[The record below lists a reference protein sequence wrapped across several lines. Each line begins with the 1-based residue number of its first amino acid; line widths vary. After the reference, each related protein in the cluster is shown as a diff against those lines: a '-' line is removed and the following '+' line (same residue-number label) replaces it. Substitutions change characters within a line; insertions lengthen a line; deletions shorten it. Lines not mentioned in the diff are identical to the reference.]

1 MFYCDMS
8 TEDREGLRRAR
19 ELGVPIEK
27 RLFGKDTWVP
37 VIKGDMFIELC
48 AYRLKPFPTKVA
60 A

>member
-1 MFYCDMS
+1 MS